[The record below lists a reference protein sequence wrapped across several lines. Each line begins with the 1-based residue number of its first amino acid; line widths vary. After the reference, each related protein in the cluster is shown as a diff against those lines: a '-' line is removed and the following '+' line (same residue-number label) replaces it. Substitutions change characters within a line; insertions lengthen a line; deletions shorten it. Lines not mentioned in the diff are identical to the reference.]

1 MEDLKQEAQTV
12 VDLLQDY
19 QNKIKTGSKPL
30 EETEE
35 EVEDVEVFQMMDKL
49 ETIRVPKRSW
59 GTKFK
64 RQMLA
69 IKKRLNPIKW
79 KFFGPKVQKS
89 YSWTLNP
96 GVDPTV

>member
-1 MEDLKQEAQTV
+1 MEDLKKEAQTV
-12 VDLLQDY
+12 VEVLQ
-19 QNKIKTGSKPL
+19 QWLENQSSKTR

-35 EVEDVEVFQMMDKL
+35 VEVFQMMDGKL
-49 ETIRVPKRSW
+49 ETIRYPKRSW
-59 GTKFK
+59 VSKFRRQIK
-64 RQMLA
+64 RV
-69 IKKRLNPIKW
+69 NPTKW